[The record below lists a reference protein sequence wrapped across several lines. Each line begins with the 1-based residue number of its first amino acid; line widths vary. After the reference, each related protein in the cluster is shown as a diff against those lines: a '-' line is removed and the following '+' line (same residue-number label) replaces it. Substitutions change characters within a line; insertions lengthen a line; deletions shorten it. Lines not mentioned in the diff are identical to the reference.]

1 MALERFYH
9 LPLER
14 QQQLLGAAAAAFAEG
29 GYDGTSFNKL
39 IERLGFSKSQA
50 YYYFADKADLFATA
64 CASCYELFYE
74 RVAELPQPGDAQA
87 YWQYVLELNRV
98 GFRFYNQHP
107 MAARL
112 ARAAASSAQR
122 EQLAQAGM
130 RHAGSTYQRYLE
142 WLELGQSLGAVR
154 SDLPQDFLL
163 SLCVQVSASADAWFS
178 ERAGSAAEEEIEALS
193 RSMTDLS
200 WRMLHPAGAARPAWG
215 SAKPTGAAPRKRPA
229 RTKGRSA

>member
-1 MALERFYH
+1 MALERFYR
-9 LPLER
+9 LPGER
-14 QQQLLGAAAAAFAEG
+14 QQQLLGAAAEAFAEG

-50 YYYFADKADLFATA
+50 YYYFADKADLFTTA
-64 CASCYELFYE
+64 CASCYEQYYE
-74 RVAELPQPGDAQA
+74 RVAELPLPDDGEAF
-87 YWQYVLELNRV
+87 WQYVLELNRV

-112 ARAAASSAQR
+112 ARAAAGSAQR
-122 EQLAQAGM
+122 EQLAQASM

-142 WLELGQSLGAVR
+142 WLELGQSLGAIR

-163 SLCVQVSASADAWFS
+163 SLCMQVSANADAWFS
-178 ERAGSAAEEEIEALS
+178 ERAGAATVDEIEGLS

-200 WRMLHPAGAARPAWG
+200 WRMLHPEGTARPSSLGAARRKAL
-215 SAKPTGAAPRKRPA
+215 PTKKGRPA
-229 RTKGRSA
+229 